1 MQGRWLVVV
10 VAALAVAS
18 CGAVGPRGPMR
29 HFRRAVDLRRRQLAP
44 ATAGGRSLPG
54 SMSLIETIMR
64 AGVTMADA
72 AHLPTAYNV
81 AEVMNNASNYVEHVV
96 VEGEDI
102 DTLAHNF
109 YFGDHWKA
117 MDLLMFNIQ
126 LTRAKAGAH
135 DFAVGDKVVIPKP
148 SEYWGCTGGWRW
160 ACERR
165 RVCGGVRE
173 RQVLAGPCGWACERA
188 RAACWAGGERGG
200 SCDVGRRRQVQA
212 AGVVAVHVC
221 VRGTR
226 TRARTAVLGRRR
238 LRGRAAGSAAWCS
251 IAVVCVGDGVCVA
264 SPAGVGAIVPPV
276 PPVPT
281 L

>member
-44 ATAGGRSLPG
+44 STAGGRSLPG

-160 ACERR
+160 LASA
-165 RVCGGVRE
+165 VGSVV
-173 RQVLAGPCGWACERA
+173 VLGSGR
-188 RAACWAGGERGG
+188 CWQGRAGGHASARVPR
-200 SCDVGRRRQVQA
+200 VGP
-212 AGVVAVHVC
+212 GVN
-221 VRGTR
+221 
-226 TRARTAVLGRRR
+226 
-238 LRGRAAGSAAWCS
+238 
-251 IAVVCVGDGVCVA
+251 
-264 SPAGVGAIVPPV
+264 VGAAAM
-276 PPVPT
+276 
-281 L
+281 

>member
-29 HFRRAVDLRRRQLAP
+29 HFRRAVNLRRRQLAP
-44 ATAGGRSLPG
+44 VTAGERSLPG

-72 AHLPTAYNV
+72 AYLPTAYNV
-81 AEVMNNASNYVEHVV
+81 AEVMSNASNYVEHVV

-117 MDLLMFNIQ
+117 MDLLLFNIQ

-148 SEYWGCTGGWRW
+148 SEYWCCVRDGGDGL
-160 ACERR
+160 ASAF
-165 RVCGGVRE
+165 RVCGGGRE
-173 RQVLAGPCGWACERA
+173 RQVLAGPGGQGRVGRAGWVGLRA
-188 RAACWAGGERGG
+188 RACR
-200 SCDVGRRRQVQA
+200 V
-212 AGVVAVHVC
+212 
-221 VRGTR
+221 
-226 TRARTAVLGRRR
+226 VLGRGWTCGQ
-238 LRGRAAGSAAWCS
+238 LRCRA
-251 IAVVCVGDGVCVA
+251 
-264 SPAGVGAIVPPV
+264 
-276 PPVPT
+276 
-281 L
+281 